1 MDSEP
6 IIQDSDSE
14 KPKRGLPDEEIA
26 GAPETGHGP
35 ATEPERRRRW
45 PYYLLAGCF
54 LVPCLCC
61 VLPICLLAVTGVG
74 FAAALSNSGVSQ
86 SHTETVTLSSDAVPT
101 LTVSNPVGAVTIRA
115 GNDNEVVVEYTKKAY
130 GLTKGRAT
138 AELDNI
144 QVDVQQ
150 PADNQVK
157 ITVNTDRQKK
167 TLFTFANRVNMT
179 VTVPAKVYLAI
190 TNNVGSIDIQ
200 NIDATG
206 LELKNNTGSITFT
219 GSLSPDAS
227 SSYSMTANTG
237 AIRITLPRNVYAQID
252 ATADVGSIN
261 VSGDFAQRSNVE
273 ETRRTVGE
281 TWHGTL
287 GTGSGQAPVLRLRTN
302 TGEIDVSA
310 Q

>member
-6 IIQDSDSE
+6 IMQDSDSE
-14 KPKRGLPDEEIA
+14 KPKRGLSEEEIT
-26 GAPETGHGP
+26 GAPETGYAPVP
-35 ATEPERRRRW
+35 ARRRRW
-45 PYYLLAGCF
+45 PYYLIAGCF

-61 VLPICLLAVTGVG
+61 MLVICLLAATGVG
-74 FAAALSNSGVSQ
+74 FAAVLSNSEVTQ
-86 SHTETVTLSSDAVPT
+86 SHTETVTLTSNAVPT
-101 LTVSNPVGAVTIRA
+101 LTVSNPVGAVTIRP
-115 GNDNEVVVEYTKKAY
+115 GNDNEVVVQYTKKAY

-150 PADNQVK
+150 PADDQVE

-206 LELKNNTGSITFT
+206 LEIKNNTGSITFD

-237 AIRITLPRNVYAQID
+237 SIRVTLPRDVYVEID

-261 VSGDFAQRSNVE
+261 VSGDFAQSNVE
-273 ETRRTVGE
+273 SNRRTVGE

-302 TGEIDVSA
+302 TGEINVSA